1 MDAIKTLD
9 REALLKIYSDCK
21 QDRSIFQNHIQ
32 SILKCDITSEKFKSV
47 LRDITR
53 TLELQRKKTKSRSF

>member
-47 LRDITR
+47 LRDIT
-53 TLELQRKKTKSRSF
+53 K